1 MTCTTR
7 TNRNVILGGD
17 FDVIYGTTDGRA
29 ARVSDVL
36 TSYGYITTVDSS
48 SVASACGRVSIR
60 SVVKLF

>member
-1 MTCTTR
+1 M
-7 TNRNVILGGD
+7 GGD
-17 FDVIYGTTDGRA
+17 FDVIFGTTDGRA